1 MGVVAPGSLHA
12 RFCSR
17 PSIDYSGNFPACICR
32 ITFKHLPQS
41 LRPLLQPLLCN
52 FLFVCPNS
60 AFWGGGGRGKFPKF
74 LSLLNSSIFVIWE
87 PMQKIWTTVT
97 ATCRL
102 FPFSLANIG
111 LFGEGGPQNLFLI
124 GIPLFL

>member
-1 MGVVAPGSLHA
+1 MQDSA
-12 RFCSR
+12 RGP
-17 PSIDYSGNFPACICR
+17 PSTIVEIFQHVSAE
-32 ITFKHLPQS
+32 S
-41 LRPLLQPLLCN
+41 PLNISPSPSDHYYN
-52 FLFVCPNS
+52 PYYVIFFLS
-60 AFWGGGGRGKFPKF
+60 AQTRLFGGGGRGKFPKF

-87 PMQKIWTTVT
+87 PMQKNWTTVT

-124 GIPLFL
+124 GIPLSQ